1 MLKFNFFEF
10 SYDSVKLFEDISL
23 EIQENKIGL
32 IGNNGVGKTTLL
44 NIIWGN
50 IKIAEGL
57 IEISDKSY
65 YSIYDFKRYDKFS
78 ISDFIKLIKS
88 LNSFDSSKVEYY
100 IELLQLDQYLDFQIK
115 NLSKGTQKKL
125 GIFLTF
131 LSTKKMLLIDEP
143 FESIDEETNEK
154 IITELNKINKKYI
167 IVSHDIR
174 SLQLVSEK
182 IYQIKDRKLVAY
194 D

>member
-1 MLKFNFFEF
+1 
-10 SYDSVKLFEDISL
+10 
-23 EIQENKIGL
+23 
-32 IGNNGVGKTTLL
+32 
-44 NIIWGN
+44 
-50 IKIAEGL
+50 
-57 IEISDKSY
+57 
-65 YSIYDFKRYDKFS
+65 
-78 ISDFIKLIKS
+78 
-88 LNSFDSSKVEYY
+88 
-100 IELLQLDQYLDFQIK
+100 
-115 NLSKGTQKKL
+115 
-125 GIFLTF
+125 
-131 LSTKKMLLIDEP
+131 MLLIDEP